1 MQKAK
6 HAPLLKHAKAEARVH
21 KEHEHKHLK
30 LQNLGGA
37 PAFTADDLVAMGV
50 DPLKAAEIFAAATT
64 KAPKVKGMPKP
75 SKAQQAAQT
84 ASITASLIKQ
94 GVSPTLAGQI
104 AAATVANGN
113 GAGAGGAAS
122 LSEFNALQ
130 NLGGAPSFTAD
141 DLVAM
146 GVDPLKAAEIFTA
159 ATTKAPKVKG
169 MPKPSKAQQAAQTAT
184 ITASLIKQGVS
195 PTLAGQIAAAT
206 VANGNGAGAGG
217 AASLSEFNALQ
228 NLAWLDESGHINSIQ
243 NGLLGTSAP
252 SLENLTWLGKDG
264 KVHHT
269 EQNAAMN
276 GAKLLGASAPLS
288 LQNLSQ
294 FTQDVQLGNTEYALI
309 SLWFVFTAIVFG
321 LLYKITKEAV
331 CDDKEEKVAK
341 KTTQDNVKVEYLD
354 TTARE
359 SFV

>member
-1 MQKAK
+1 
-6 HAPLLKHAKAEARVH
+6 
-21 KEHEHKHLK
+21 
-30 LQNLGGA
+30 
-37 PAFTADDLVAMGV
+37 
-50 DPLKAAEIFAAATT
+50 
-64 KAPKVKGMPKP
+64 
-75 SKAQQAAQT
+75 
-84 ASITASLIKQ
+84 
-94 GVSPTLAGQI
+94 
-104 AAATVANGN
+104 
-113 GAGAGGAAS
+113 
-122 LSEFNALQ
+122 
-130 NLGGAPSFTAD
+130 
-141 DLVAM
+141 M

-169 MPKPSKAQQAAQTAT
+169 MPKPTKAQKAAQTAT
-184 ITASLIKQGVS
+184 LTASLIKQGVS

-228 NLAWLDESGHINSIQ
+228 NLAWLDEDGQITSIK
-243 NGLLGTSAP
+243 NGMLGSSAP
-252 SLENLTWLGKDG
+252 SLENLAWLGKDG

-354 TTARE
+354 TSARE